1 MFKRPVWSSSTGE
14 ASQKNGR
21 FFCGDGV
28 DIYIYS
34 DESGVFDYKHRK
46 YFVIAGII
54 FTDKMDMDLMI
65 RRYKSAE
72 NNLRKKKLY
81 KGISELKASKL
92 SFDDRR
98 NLFRLTSGADRFAFI
113 INMYSLDKKKVFENS
128 KSKQMHL
135 DWVFKVGLK
144 KVILQLIEKGSISP
158 SDVLNI
164 RCYIDE
170 HSTATKGRYDLAEAP
185 TSFERENIIKAI
197 STAINPKINCTS
209 FFFDVAEKL
218 ENLGFVFS
226 FIGIDGCVNGVE
238 RYKIYFRSYEDKN
251 WEIIEKEIT
260 ELLSHL
266 RLNDRVQTI
275 FNNHKNGM
283 WGIALSTDF
292 FENINRVQLYFNP

>member
-1 MFKRPVWSSSTGE
+1 MLKRRLISTVNIRDE
-14 ASQKNGR
+14 FTIE
-21 FFCGDGV
+21 FFAYNISISEITKK
-28 DIYIYS
+28 IYIKLLS
-34 DESGVFDYKHRK
+34 DVKD
-46 YFVIAGII
+46 V
-54 FTDKMDMDLMI
+54 
-65 RRYKSAE
+65 
-72 NNLRKKKLY
+72 
-81 KGISELKASKL
+81 
-92 SFDDRR
+92 
-98 NLFRLTSGADRFAFI
+98 
-113 INMYSLDKKKVFENS
+113 KKVVLS
-128 KSKQMHL
+128 DKQ
-135 DWVFKVGLK
+135 
-144 KVILQLIEKGSISP
+144 LQLISFALDNKYLSSFCSNRYYLFDISLRE
-158 SDVLNI
+158 SNDTSNVGFSFNDVCDYTFIDPLQIFEPFVEFGIDNFI
-164 RCYIDE
+164 NTTKVVQKAIFQQKPHYNPIFMIGMVMDKSTLKSVKAYI
-170 HSTATKGRYDLAEAP
+170 RYDLAEAP